1 MEWKWNGKG
10 IENDWKKKQKSYGTK
25 IKWNGVELERKWNGK
40 LKIEKV
46 NEKLNRNGME
56 MEWRWNGEK
65 NDKLSGSKI

>member
-1 MEWKWNGKG
+1 MEREQKRIGGK
-10 IENDWKKKQKSYGTK
+10 KHKSYGTK

>member
-1 MEWKWNGKG
+1 MEWKGNRKG
-10 IENDWKKKQKSYGTK
+10 LKKKQKSYGTK

>member
-1 MEWKWNGKG
+1 MGWKWNGKG
-10 IENDWKKKQKSYGTK
+10 IEKDWKKKQKSYGTK

>member
-1 MEWKWNGKG
+1 MEWKGNRKG
-10 IENDWKKKQKSYGTK
+10 LEKKQKSYGTK

>member
-1 MEWKWNGKG
+1 MEREQKRIG
-10 IENDWKKKQKSYGTK
+10 KKKQKSYETK